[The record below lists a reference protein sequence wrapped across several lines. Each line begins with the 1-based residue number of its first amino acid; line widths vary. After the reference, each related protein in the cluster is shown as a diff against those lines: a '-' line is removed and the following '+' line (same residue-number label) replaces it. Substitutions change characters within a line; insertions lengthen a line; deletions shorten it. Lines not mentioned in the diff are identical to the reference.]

1 LDRTPRPID
10 AAWISKHERANTFE
24 SLLPAPPFLRL
35 SRSLILNR
43 DRLRKVE
50 TLSRAEAR
58 VTLDGV
64 DEPVTLGRTAAQRLR
79 EALGS

>member
-1 LDRTPRPID
+1 MQVVRQVGDIGR
-10 AAWISKHERANTFE
+10 
-24 SLLPAPPFLRL
+24 LRL
-35 SRSLILNR
+35 IINR

-50 TLSRAEAR
+50 TLSRAEAH

-79 EALGS
+79 EALER